1 MSLSPQW
8 CSQDENIM
16 WAQHEHIQCMHNMHL
31 LGVLGYATAM
41 KTFEIILS
49 EIVTEAILWPLPVY
63 LLHIHMKAI
72 PHAINWS
79 LTSAFYIIM

>member
-41 KTFEIILS
+41 KIFEIILS
-49 EIVTEAILWPLPVY
+49 EIVSEAIFGHY
-63 LLHIHMKAI
+63 LYTCF
-72 PHAINWS
+72 
-79 LTSAFYIIM
+79 TST